1 MKVLVVEDSQL
12 VSRVLQRLFQ
22 TADLPVEVIFCE
34 SLLQAQEK
42 VDLYEDIFAAL
53 VDLNLPDAPNGEIVD
68 LILAQNIPTI
78 VLTGSYDDDKRESL
92 LQQGVVDYI
101 IKESRFSYEY
111 AVQLIHRLLKN
122 RMIKVLLVEDSS
134 SYRLMVRKQLEK
146 HLYQVIEARDGQ
158 EGLAKLQQDPEIK
171 LILTDYEMPN
181 MNGIELVQNIRR
193 DYETSELKIIGLS
206 AADSPALSAKFI
218 KSGANDFLTKPF
230 NYEELHCRVMHN
242 IEQMELIA
250 QIKDAANRDFLTGLH
265 NRRYLF
271 EQSEKLLAQSNNKT
285 CLAMMDLDFFKRIN
299 DNYGHDAGDAV
310 LTQLATLLDR
320 SFNRFLHARI
330 GGEEFCILLN
340 GLNLDQAEIL
350 MQHFCTLV
358 HDTEFVF
365 GDQVLPVTVSI
376 GLIEQ
381 DDDNFDQMISRAD
394 EMLYKAKENGRNTV
408 VCE

>member
-53 VDLNLPDAPNGEIVD
+53 VDLNLPDAPKGEIVD

-92 LQQGVVDYI
+92 LQRGVVDYI

-111 AVQLIHRLLKN
+111 AVQLVHRLLKN
-122 RMIKVLLVEDSS
+122 QAIKVLLVEDSS
-134 SYRLMVRKQLEK
+134 SYRLLVRKQLEK
-146 HLYQVIEARDGQ
+146 HLYQVIEACDGQ
-158 EGLAKLQQDPEIK
+158 EGFAKLQHDPEIK

-181 MNGIELVQNIRR
+181 MNGIELVQAIRR
-193 DYETSELKIIGLS
+193 EYETSELKIIGIS
-206 AADSPALSAKFI
+206 AAESPALSAKFI

-242 IEQMELIA
+242 IEQMDLVA
-250 QIKDAANRDFLTGLH
+250 QIQDAANRDFLTGLH

-271 EQSEKLLAQSNNKT
+271 EQAEKQLGPSQSKA
-285 CLAMMDLDFFKRIN
+285 CLAMLDLDFFKRIN
-299 DNYGHDAGDAV
+299 DDFGHDAGDSV
-310 LTQLATLLDR
+310 LTQLANLLR
-320 SFNRFLHARI
+320 NTFNRFLHARI

-340 GLNLDQAEIL
+340 GLNQEQAELL
-350 MQHFCTLV
+350 MQHFCQLV
-358 HDTEFVF
+358 NDTVF
-365 GDQVLPVTVSI
+365 TYKDQALPVTVSI
-376 GLIEQ
+376 GLVEREL
-381 DDDNFDQMISRAD
+381 DSFSQMLNRAD
-394 EMLYKAKENGRNTV
+394 EMLYKAKEAGRNN
-408 VCE
+408 VCSE

>member
-22 TADLPVEVIFCE
+22 TADIPLEIIFCE

-53 VDLNLPDAPNGEIVD
+53 VDLNLPDAPHGEIVD
-68 LILAQNIPTI
+68 FILAQNIPTI

-111 AVQLIHRLLKN
+111 AVQLVHRLLKN
-122 RMIKVLLVEDSS
+122 QEIKVLLVEDSS

-408 VCE
+408 MCE

>member
-22 TADLPVEVIFCE
+22 TADLPLEIIFCE

-53 VDLNLPDAPNGEIVD
+53 VDLNLPDAPHGEIVD
-68 LILAQNIPTI
+68 FILAQNIPTI

-111 AVQLIHRLLKN
+111 AVQLVHRLLKN
-122 RMIKVLLVEDSS
+122 QEIKVLLVEDSS

-271 EQSEKLLAQSNNKT
+271 EQSEKLLAQPNNKT

-358 HDTEFVF
+358 HDTKFVF

-394 EMLYKAKENGRNTV
+394 EMLYQAKEAGRNTV
-408 VCE
+408 KCE

>member
-22 TADLPVEVIFCE
+22 TADIPLEIIFCE

-53 VDLNLPDAPNGEIVD
+53 VDLNLPDAPHGEIVD
-68 LILAQNIPTI
+68 FILAQNIPTI

-111 AVQLIHRLLKN
+111 AVQLVHRLLKN
-122 RMIKVLLVEDSS
+122 QEIKVLLVEDSS

-271 EQSEKLLAQSNNKT
+271 EQSEKLLAQPNNKT

-394 EMLYKAKENGRNTV
+394 EMLYQAKEAGRNTV
-408 VCE
+408 KCE

>member
-22 TADLPVEVIFCE
+22 SADLPVEIIFCE

-42 VDLYEDIFAAL
+42 IDLYEDIFAAL

-122 RMIKVLLVEDSS
+122 RTIKVLLVEDSS
-134 SYRLMVRKQLEK
+134 SYRLLIRKQLEK
-146 HLYQVIEARDGQ
+146 HLYQVIEASNGQ

-181 MNGIELVQNIRR
+181 MNGIELVQAIRR
-193 DYETSELKIIGLS
+193 EYETSELKIIGIS
-206 AADSPALSAKFI
+206 AADSPSLSAKFI

-271 EQSEKLLAQSNNKT
+271 EQSEKLLTQSQNQA
-285 CLAMMDLDFFKRIN
+285 CLAMMDLDFFKQIN

-310 LTQLATLLDR
+310 LTQIATLLNR

-330 GGEEFCILLN
+330 GGEEFCVLLS
-340 GLNLDQAEIL
+340 GLNLEQADIL

-365 GDQVLPVTVSI
+365 ADQILPVTVSI
-376 GLIEQ
+376 GLIER
-381 DDDNFDQMISRAD
+381 DDDNFSQMISRAD
-394 EMLYKAKENGRNTV
+394 EMLYKAKEAGRNTV
-408 VCE
+408 VCD

>member
-12 VSRVLQRLFQ
+12 VSRVLKRLFQ
-22 TADLPVEVIFCE
+22 TSDIPLEIIFCE

-42 VDLYEDIFAAL
+42 MDLCEDIFAAL

-68 LILAQNIPTI
+68 FILAQNIPTI

-92 LQQGVVDYI
+92 LQRGVVDYI

-122 RMIKVLLVEDSS
+122 QTIKILLVEDSS
-134 SYRLMVRKQLEK
+134 SYRLLIRKQLEK
-146 HLYQVIEARDGQ
+146 HLYQVIEASNGQ
-158 EGLAKLQQDPEIK
+158 EGLAKLQQDSEIK

-181 MNGIELVQNIRR
+181 MNGIELVQAIRR
-193 DYETSELKIIGLS
+193 EYETSELKIIGIS

-271 EQSEKLLAQSNNKT
+271 EQSEKLLTQSQNKA
-285 CLAMMDLDFFKRIN
+285 CLAMMDLDFFKKIN

-310 LTQLATLLDR
+310 LTQMATLLER

-330 GGEEFCILLN
+330 GGEEFCVLLN
-340 GLNLDQAEIL
+340 GLNLEQAEIL

-365 GDQVLPVTVSI
+365 ADQVLPVTVSI

-381 DDDNFDQMISRAD
+381 ADDNFSQMISRAD
-394 EMLYKAKENGRNTV
+394 EMLYKAKEDGRNTV
-408 VCE
+408 MCE